1 MALTVDQ
8 LTRGLEKA
16 RAAGDSKAVREI
28 EAELSRVQSA
38 ASTAQAPAGLSAER
52 LSLGLERARAAG
64 DTAAVREI
72 EAELG
77 RIQGA
82 ARQVPQPAPQMEPD
96 QPVEIEAN
104 PMGANVLSI
113 LRSPMGQEFLSSATR
128 QIPPAL
134 TSIRYGMSTT
144 PVGFGANV
152 AYTGLVAA
160 LSELGARFGE
170 GKDITSPEALGKAG
184 RAAIEYGA
192 PGPILGGFTRMG
204 GQNVFQMGGRAFAGV
219 EGPASKMA
227 QGVALTGTSILSGRE
242 AEALISGR
250 PATPVTRENAL
261 SEVIFPS
268 LISGGLSGMAQ
279 TLGRGA
285 DIVREIG
292 SRRAFLNSLGV
303 KNPTL
308 GALFPERFAEIES
321 GGFGPG
327 SSGLISQRL
336 AMGQQTSDA
345 VSNRF
350 YRSNYASNETVAS
363 RINPEIERIR
373 LADENYAR
381 NSAAYEQANAAYK
394 AAQEATNLTPAE
406 KAIALQD
413 AQEQVYRAVQ
423 AKANDLL
430 TTAIGVPFE
439 MSGKADEVSKVIG
452 DLFTLRSNVAKDK
465 YAPLRAIGAVF
476 STDDIEAAAKRGM
489 GAYADT
495 QEGKLLLSG
504 IRNYRGDGVTVLPQR
519 PNPAARMDPTEPL
532 FLEAE
537 VRYDLEGVRQM
548 RESLAQVIDGVKDN
562 AVVKRM
568 EREASNAYLAV
579 NESVRERLGETGGPQ
594 LVQQWDAARDYWSSS
609 YRAMES
615 DDFALRLLMRGKA
628 TAEEISALSKK
639 LVSGNAGAIRAVNK
653 FVDSVSEADP
663 EQKRLA
669 LSQIGSAVSNAI
681 LEPHFGAGVVKWE
694 RVFDDVLKFSGFQ
707 GMQAIIPVEKLGLG
721 TRSQIY
727 QSRAVVRDFAK
738 RGLTDEAIGE
748 ALASPLF
755 RQVIEAG
762 LPTQGPLTQELAVGL
777 YKQRVLTAE
786 AFFAAGMKDK
796 ANSEFAK
803 AQQALSQAKLDKAQA
818 AIKLAEV
825 RSDPAYLVLT
835 GQAKLTN
842 VPEVTAGRIG
852 DLLLAAKEGDGRLY
866 LNNLAKTDPATYDAV
881 ATNTLANFLE
891 RYLKKGGEVDLTSL
905 RQQFSRQ
912 NTEFRKLA
920 AIFPSQTMDRLAA
933 MPDLVRIMDDTLNA
947 RPVSDDSIRRMAQM
961 IGFGIGTKR
970 AIQTGTA
977 PTAAINTQS
986 FVKTALA
993 TVANAQ
999 YHIIAS
1005 QLLNPSRSIIT
1016 PGASFAESVARMPTQ
1031 QAVILMNNERLAA
1044 EMARA
1049 DEEAKRPRR

>member
-1 MALTVDQ
+1 
-8 LTRGLEKA
+8 
-16 RAAGDSKAVREI
+16 
-28 EAELSRVQSA
+28 
-38 ASTAQAPAGLSAER
+38 
-52 LSLGLERARAAG
+52 
-64 DTAAVREI
+64 
-72 EAELG
+72 
-77 RIQGA
+77 
-82 ARQVPQPAPQMEPD
+82 
-96 QPVEIEAN
+96 
-104 PMGANVLSI
+104 
-113 LRSPMGQEFLSSATR
+113 
-128 QIPPAL
+128 
-134 TSIRYGMSTT
+134 
-144 PVGFGANV
+144 
-152 AYTGLVAA
+152 
-160 LSELGARFGE
+160 
-170 GKDITSPEALGKAG
+170 
-184 RAAIEYGA
+184 
-192 PGPILGGFTRMG
+192 
-204 GQNVFQMGGRAFAGV
+204 
-219 EGPASKMA
+219 MA

-242 AEALISGR
+242 AEALISGK
-250 PATPVTRENAL
+250 PATQITRENAFN
-261 SEVIFPS
+261 EVVFPS

-308 GALFPERFAEIES
+308 GALFPERFAEIEA

-327 SSGLISQRL
+327 FSGMMEQRL

-345 VSNRF
+345 ISSRF
-350 YRSNYASNETVAS
+350 SRSNYASNETVAS

-373 LADENYAR
+373 LADENYSRA
-381 NSAAYEQANAAYK
+381 STAYEQANATYK

-413 AQEQVYRAVQ
+413 AQEQVYRAIQ
-423 AKANDLL
+423 AKANSLL
-430 TTAIGVPFE
+430 DASFGVPME
-439 MSGKADEVSKVIG
+439 TSGKAGEVTKVIG

-465 YAPLRAIGAVF
+465 YAPLRAIGAEF
-476 STDDIEAAAKRGM
+476 ALEDIEGAAKRAM
-489 GAYADT
+489 GDYAKT

-519 PNPAARMDPTEPL
+519 PNPAAQMDPTAPL
-532 FLEAE
+532 FLEPE

-548 RESLAQVIDGVKDN
+548 RESLAEIIDGVQDGG
-562 AVVKRM
+562 VVKRM
-568 EREASNAYLAV
+568 EKEAAKAYKAV
-579 NESVRERLGETGGPQ
+579 NESVRGRLEAIGGPQ

-609 YRAMES
+609 YRAMETNEV
-615 DDFALRLLMRGKA
+615 ALRLLMRGKV
-628 TAEEISALSKK
+628 TAPQIDSLAGRL
-639 LVSGNAGAIRAVNK
+639 LVGDGGTIEAVTK
-653 FVDSVSEADP
+653 FVDTVSQSDP
-663 EQKRLA
+663 QQRKLA
-669 LSQIGSAVSNAI
+669 LSAIGSAVSNS
-681 LEPHFGAGVVKWE
+681 LLVKNFGGDTVNWNGV
-694 RVFDDVLKFSGFQ
+694 FNDVLKISGIQ
-707 GMQAIIPVEKLGLG
+707 GMQSILPVEKFGLG
-721 TRSQIY
+721 NRSQIA
-727 QSRAVVRDFAK
+727 QSRAVIRDFAK

-748 ALASPLF
+748 AMASPLF
-755 RQVIEAG
+755 TQAIEAG
-762 LPTQGPLTQELAVGL
+762 LATPRPLTQALAQAE
-777 YKQRVLTAE
+777 YKQRVITAE
-786 AFFAAGMKDK
+786 AFLAAGMKDK
-796 ANSEFAK
+796 ANSEFSK
-803 AQQALSQAKLDKAQA
+803 AQQALSRANLDKAQA

-866 LNNLAKTDPATYDAV
+866 LNNLAKTDPATYQAV

-891 RYLKKGGEVDLTSL
+891 RHLKKAGEVDLISL

-920 AIFPSQTMDRLAA
+920 DIFPSQTMDRLAA

-947 RPVSDDSIRRMAQM
+947 RPVSDDSIRRIAQM

-970 AIQTGTA
+970 AIQTGAA

-1005 QLLNPSRSIIT
+1005 QLLNPSLSIIT

-1031 QAVILMNNERLAA
+1031 QAAILISNERLAA

-1049 DEEAKRPRR
+1049 DEEAKRPRQ